1 MRSER
6 DSVEEMEV
14 TGLLLISLLSPS
26 PCIPG
31 DTHGYTMGPAAR
43 AQSYAHQDL
52 FLLDLGPGSWCV
64 LLKIEECHQTAT
76 PHFP

>member
-1 MRSER
+1 MDSKEGRERIVKGGEMRSER

-43 AQSYAHQDL
+43 A
-52 FLLDLGPGSWCV
+52 
-64 LLKIEECHQTAT
+64 
-76 PHFP
+76 